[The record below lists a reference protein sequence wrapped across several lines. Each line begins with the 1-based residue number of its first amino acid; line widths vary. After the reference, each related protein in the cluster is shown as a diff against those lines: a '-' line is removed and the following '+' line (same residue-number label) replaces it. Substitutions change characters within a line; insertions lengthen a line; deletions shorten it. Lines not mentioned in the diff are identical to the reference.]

1 MPSFELIE
9 PVVRRLQPDEEY
21 VVIEFERHASRCP
34 DCIDPLKTFD
44 MGRGLCDRG
53 NQYAV
58 DVNKYIYSLNFKA
71 HSSVDRDCQQPTLL
85 QLSLDCICV
94 HRLLL
99 AIEYGLQLRPK
110 REDIRIQERTPSPVR
125 PVISYDR
132 TYHVAPRMPS
142 ASPPSYGQEIVERVS
157 HNNKSRRVIVY
168 PSSSSRSSSSTRE
181 SRSSRGSLY
190 VEDFAARVDR
200 VRESPRS
207 SGPIEYHRWCDTL
220 FHLFWI
226 LIPPYVVLISPT
238 RAPHGHV
245 PLASQSTWGK
255 QKRKKISLQPTGL
268 RPPSHRDNPKSYMFR
283 KIPWFPHS
291 ERPRDKQNSSSA
303 RKMTN
308 QHANDHFAFPFV
320 FFYVLWTF
328 TNCTR
333 ELLQGVWGKDLFFFF
348 FLLKRKIKKEKER
361 KKRPNRSPQMV
372 MDPGAL
378 QQTTARPMAV
388 HPESTIMR
396 LIAWLIHAGRL
407 LALSNVVCVWQ
418 CV

>member
-1 MPSFELIE
+1 MSQVPLFLFSILASFSYFFLLHHYTIYHHHHYYYFTSTTSTATTAATTTTTLDTFAGTVRLSPFYLKPYNTHSRKRRILRPVHTTTMPSFGLIE

-142 ASPPSYGQEIVERVS
+142 ASPPSYGHEIVERVS

-168 PSSSSRSSSSTRE
+168 PSSSRSSSSTRE
-181 SRSSRGSLY
+181 SRGSRGSLY

-207 SGPIEYHRWCDTL
+207 SGPIEYHR
-220 FHLFWI
+220 
-226 LIPPYVVLISPT
+226 
-238 RAPHGHV
+238 
-245 PLASQSTWGK
+245 
-255 QKRKKISLQPTGL
+255 
-268 RPPSHRDNPKSYMFR
+268 
-283 KIPWFPHS
+283 
-291 ERPRDKQNSSSA
+291 
-303 RKMTN
+303 
-308 QHANDHFAFPFV
+308 
-320 FFYVLWTF
+320 
-328 TNCTR
+328 
-333 ELLQGVWGKDLFFFF
+333 
-348 FLLKRKIKKEKER
+348 
-361 KKRPNRSPQMV
+361 
-372 MDPGAL
+372 
-378 QQTTARPMAV
+378 
-388 HPESTIMR
+388 
-396 LIAWLIHAGRL
+396 
-407 LALSNVVCVWQ
+407 
-418 CV
+418 